1 LLVVYILGTP
11 DREERLYGS
20 IIRGEGSMIRGESW
34 RKNKE
39 KSINITLED

>member
-20 IIRGEGSMIRGESW
+20 IIRGEGSMIRVKVGGKT
-34 RKNKE
+34 RKNQ
-39 KSINITLED
+39 